1 MTNQVLSDL
10 FDYYRA
16 HQDEF
21 VEKYNGQVV
30 AIKDNKVIGA
40 YADYL
45 TAFLETEKTHEP
57 ETFLLQRVSPGP
69 EAYTVTF
76 HTPMLHRS

>member
-10 FDYYRA
+10 FDYYLA
-16 HQDEF
+16 QQDDF

-40 YADYL
+40 YADYV
-45 TAFLETEKTHEP
+45 TAFFETGKTHEP

-69 EAYTVTF
+69 EAYTVRIYS
-76 HTPMLHRS
+76 PRLLPS

>member
-10 FDYYRA
+10 FDYYLA

-40 YADYL
+40 YDDYG
-45 TAFLETEKTHEP
+45 TAFFETGKTHEP

-69 EAYTVTF
+69 EEYTVTF